1 MMQLV
6 SSTRPDHN
14 TLGFPSLLPL
24 CCPSCSC
31 GSASHKTADCLERPR
46 AKGARWTNKNIA
58 ADDKVQEIN
67 LPTWD
72 SKRDR

>member
-1 MMQLV
+1 
-6 SSTRPDHN
+6 
-14 TLGFPSLLPL
+14 LLPL
-24 CCPSCSC
+24 VAPLHSC

-46 AKGARWTNKNIA
+46 ARGARWTNKNIA